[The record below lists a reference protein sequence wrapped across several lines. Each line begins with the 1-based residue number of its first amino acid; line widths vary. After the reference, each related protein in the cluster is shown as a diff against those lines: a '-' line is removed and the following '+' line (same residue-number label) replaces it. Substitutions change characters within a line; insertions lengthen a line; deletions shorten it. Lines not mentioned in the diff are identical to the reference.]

1 MLGTYN
7 SLNIYDFGKKA
18 ASIENPDNIRR
29 VVPDKIIDNME
40 SILKTGNC
48 DHVITTDPN
57 TTVYY
62 SIKFIS
68 GILEIQEDNTM
79 DWKMLKSE

>member
-7 SLNIYDFGKKA
+7 SWNIYDFCKTA
-18 ASIENPDNIRR
+18 TSIENPDNIRR

-40 SILKTGNC
+40 SIFKTGNYG
-48 DHVITTDPN
+48 HVITIDPN